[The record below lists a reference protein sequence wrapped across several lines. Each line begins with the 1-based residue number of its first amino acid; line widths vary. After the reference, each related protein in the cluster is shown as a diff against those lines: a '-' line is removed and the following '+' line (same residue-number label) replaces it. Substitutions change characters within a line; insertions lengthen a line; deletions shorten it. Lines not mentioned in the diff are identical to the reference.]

1 MVIIAHVI
9 INAMWIKLTFTYYNS
24 IKELWRI
31 TWRTEE
37 KKNKET
43 KFRSNYF
50 KYFLITERPTKMCFG
65 NAVCQ
70 KQKKRSRSNIL
81 SNILPP
87 SLEWMSLINWLIVV
101 KVGISECKH

>member
-1 MVIIAHVI
+1 MVITAHVI

-43 KFRSNYF
+43 N
-50 KYFLITERPTKMCFG
+50 LDQIIL
-65 NAVCQ
+65 
-70 KQKKRSRSNIL
+70 NIF
-81 SNILPP
+81 
-87 SLEWMSLINWLIVV
+87 
-101 KVGISECKH
+101 